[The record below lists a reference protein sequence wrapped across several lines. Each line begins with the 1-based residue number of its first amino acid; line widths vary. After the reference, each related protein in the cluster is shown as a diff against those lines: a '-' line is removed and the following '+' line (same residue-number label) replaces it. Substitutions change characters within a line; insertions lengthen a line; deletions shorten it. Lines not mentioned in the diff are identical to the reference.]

1 MVRTRLGCNPVLEC
15 LHSVNHFTSYVRREG
30 RSLSL
35 GRLTRRKMQINEKL
49 LLTRVL
55 GNGRKR
61 YQLREKR
68 WPRNMNKNASEAD
81 VGVNAEK

>member
-1 MVRTRLGCNPVLEC
+1 
-15 LHSVNHFTSYVRREG
+15 
-30 RSLSL
+30 
-35 GRLTRRKMQINEKL
+35 MQINEKL